1 MVGAHGRDVRPV
13 IAERD
18 TKSVSAE
25 ETFDVDLS
33 APAEIRPPRRPG
45 RCPPGRWRAVRAD
58 GDPEAAP
65 GPTSRPSPGRP
76 RPPSRTRA
84 SLRPAA
90 AGPGGRRR
98 WCAAARGERLGPRSL
113 SILSSYGTEMA

>member
-33 APAEIRPPRRPG
+33 DPAEMAQEVAHLAARVAARLAAGGLFGRTVNLKLRQGRLHDHHQGGHDRP
-45 RCPPGRWRAVRAD
+45 AVR
-58 GDPEAAP
+58 GHHW
-65 GPTSRPSPGRP
+65 G
-76 RPPSRTRA
+76 
-84 SLRPAA
+84 RPAA
-90 AGPGGRRR
+90 AGPGGR
-98 WCAAARGERLGPRSL
+98 PQ
-113 SILSSYGTEMA
+113 

>member
-33 APAEIRPPRRPG
+33 DPAEMAQEVAHS
-45 RCPPGRWRAVRAD
+45 PPG
-58 GDPEAAP
+58 
-65 GPTSRPSPGRP
+65 
-76 RPPSRTRA
+76 
-84 SLRPAA
+84 SLPAWPL
-90 AGPGGRRR
+90 AGCSGGR
-98 WCAAARGERLGPRSL
+98 
-113 SILSSYGTEMA
+113 

>member
-33 APAEIRPPRRPG
+33 DPAEMAQEVAHLAARVAARLAAGGLFG
-45 RCPPGRWRAVRAD
+45 RTVTLKLRRAD
-58 GDPEAAP
+58 FTTITRAATTAQPSAGIAAP
-65 GPTSRPSPGRP
+65 CSCWP
-76 RPPSRTRA
+76 RWAPPVVCGCS
-84 SLRPAA
+84 
-90 AGPGGRRR
+90 G
-98 WCAAARGERLGPRSL
+98 
-113 SILSSYGTEMA
+113 